1 MFVKRNAPKT
11 FSGGKEA
18 KLLASLW

>member
-1 MFVKRNAPKT
+1 MFVKRNKT